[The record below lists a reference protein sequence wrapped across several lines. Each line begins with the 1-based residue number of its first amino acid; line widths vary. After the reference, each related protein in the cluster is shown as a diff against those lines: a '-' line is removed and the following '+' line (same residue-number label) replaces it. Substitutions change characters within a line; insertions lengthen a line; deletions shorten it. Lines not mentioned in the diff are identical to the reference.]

1 MLFDIRLKSIIVI
14 AVVVCS
20 LTSNTITKVLCASP
34 NKAHVTST
42 KIIRKPLKQSIAR
55 EYPEFSSVAGLTDI
69 KWISKKA
76 NIITLKAYFFQKP
89 VFLKCAKQKAIYTKE
104 LNIIKKIFNSNPGN
118 DECGL
123 PYWVHNLFLPITNT
137 FTTNNGFDC
146 TVYPRTETTVSLR
159 EFIDQASIVDRYKAA
174 YSITRQLLMANA
186 YLHCKNIIHRNIQP
200 NSKFVRHLQY
210 HLTFVS
216 DILIDIDN
224 TGLVSL
230 KLINFYNAIEVPS
243 SMEGRLTCVTLAY
256 CSPETFVHG
265 IKFSFTKSESWAIG
279 VVLYELLMKRLPYG
293 NSLNLNIKEI
303 KDRYKT
309 TLIKAFNL
317 KKIQHELIEIDSKF
331 NGIADQYNTIA
342 IVLWITLLLL
352 PDPAQR
358 YTPHEMLMNIVFPH
372 EQEIFN
378 RLNQPSN
385 A

>member
-1 MLFDIRLKSIIVI
+1 M
-14 AVVVCS
+14 CQ
-20 LTSNTITKVLCASP
+20 TK
-34 NKAHVTST
+34 
-42 KIIRKPLKQSIAR
+42 
-55 EYPEFSSVAGLTDI
+55 G
-69 KWISKKA
+69 
-76 NIITLKAYFFQKP
+76 NIY
-89 VFLKCAKQKAIYTKE
+89 E
-104 LNIIKKIFNSNPGN
+104 GLNIIKKIFNSNPGN

-137 FTTNNGFDC
+137 FSTNNGFDC
-146 TVYPRTETTVSLR
+146 TVYPRTETTVSLS

-200 NSKFVRHLQY
+200 NN
-210 HLTFVS
+210 
-216 DILIDIDN
+216 ILIDIDN

-243 SMEGRLTCVTLAY
+243 SMEGRLT
-256 CSPETFVHG
+256 
-265 IKFSFTKSESWAIG
+265 FTKSESWAIG

-331 NGIADQYNTIA
+331 NSIADQYNTIA